1 MKWNMVATWKMS
13 MDGVKEGMKLLKEK
27 GDIHKA
33 VVEAIKNVEDNEKYS
48 SVGYG
53 GLPNEEGSVELDA
66 AFMDGDTLDAGGV
79 MAVRDIKNPIEA
91 AFRLSKD
98 SRNCFLAGEG
108 AAKFAR
114 NHQLTFRDML
124 APSAKLKYEDIMFH
138 GRGKGELEAYKEYKE
153 HDTVCVIG
161 KDDEGGMVCGVSTS
175 GLFLK
180 HPGRIGDS
188 PIIGSGFYVDSLA
201 GGAAATGVGEDI
213 MKGCL
218 SYEIVTRMR
227 RGQEVQAACQE
238 ALDNHISRLESRG
251 RKAGSIS
258 VIAMDRNGEIGAA
271 TNLNVFPFTA
281 GSSSGKCEIFAA
293 VRCGGEIRVVPAEEV
308 EWGEYVGD

>member
-1 MKWNMVATWKMS
+1 MKWNMIATWKMS
-13 MDGVKEGMKLLKEK
+13 MAGVKEGMRLLKEK

-53 GLPNEEGSVELDA
+53 GLPNEEGAVELDA

-91 AFRLSKD
+91 AFRLSKN

-114 NHQLTFRDML
+114 NQQLAFRDML
-124 APSAKLKYEDIMFH
+124 APAAKLKYEDIMFR
-138 GRGKGELEAYKEYKE
+138 GSGKGELEAYKEYKE
-153 HDTVCVIG
+153 HDTVCMIG
-161 KDDEGGMVCGVSTS
+161 RDDEGRMVCGVSTS

-188 PIIGSGFYVDSLA
+188 PVIGSGFYVDSLA

-227 RGQEVQAACQE
+227 RGQKVQAACQE
-238 ALDNHISRLESRG
+238 ALDIHIRQLESRN
-251 RKAGSIS
+251 RRAGSIS
-258 VIAMDRNGEIGAA
+258 VIAMDKNGEIGAA
-271 TNLNVFPFTA
+271 TNLSIFPFIA
-281 GSSSGKCEIFAA
+281 GSSSGKCEILAA
-293 VRCGGEIRVVPAEEV
+293 VRCGGDIRVVPAEEV